1 MKKKLPAKTANDWLA
16 EIMRETTGATCE
28 PVPEGWL
35 SLESMCALSGVCR
48 QTMQHRV
55 EKLVREGRLE
65 RKRFSIQLTSRVSAV
80 WHYHPAK

>member
-1 MKKKLPAKTANDWLA
+1 MKKKPEKSANDWLA
-16 EIMRETTGATCE
+16 EIMAETTGAISE

-35 SLESMCALSGVCR
+35 SIEQMCELSGVCR

-55 EKLVREGRLE
+55 EKLVRGGALQ
-65 RKRFSIQLTSRVSAV
+65 RKRFRIQLTSRVSAV